1 MQMKKQLK
9 RILAFVMAFTF
20 IVSTQVHAADGESSA
35 LMDIKSD
42 GYEIQI
48 ADSASITYTGKEVT
62 PAIKVV
68 RTDESKEETVLDEN
82 KYETAYSDNV
92 NAGTAKVTVKG
103 KENEGVTGELTK
115 EFTISPASLK
125 DAAVTVAN
133 KSATYTGTAVKPAV
147 TVELGGKVLKEN
159 TDYKVSYANNKNVGT
174 AEITVTGIGNYTDTA
189 KATFS
194 IVVGTSDIKTSSVY
208 NKVSLSWGKVT
219 GASGYKIYRSTSKD
233 SGYKAIK
240 TVKSG
245 ATVNYNDTKVTFNQ
259 TYYYKVRAYRIVGDK
274 AVFGEYSPVSKQKV
288 KVGTSSVKRTASAST
303 TSYNA
308 VTVKWSKVNG
318 ANGYKVY
325 RSTSV
330 NGTYKALKVVANAT
344 SYTDKT
350 TTCGT
355 TYYYK
360 VRAYRLS
367 GKTKCYGDLSKAK
380 SGRALP
386 GTTTIKASSEC
397 FQTKVN
403 LKWVKVYGASGY
415 EIYRSTSKSGKYTLV
430 KNIKS
435 GRTVKWTNSGLKK
448 GQYYYYKIR
457 AYRTVDGKKLYG
469 GYSNRFRKGTAGWKY
484 INGLKLY
491 YDAQGK
497 LVKDVSKIIGKQSS
511 YVIKVNKKMNVV
523 TVYAK
528 DGDNGYIIPV
538 KSFVCSGGAATPV
551 GTFYTPAKYRW
562 QTLMGPCYGQWCT
575 RIHGGVL
582 FHSVFYSTRSNSTLS
597 VNAYNKLGTTCSHGC
612 VRLRVGDA
620 KWIYDNCRL
629 RTKVIIYNSS
639 SVGPFGKPKAAKL
652 ASWHTWDPTDPTARS
667 KCKARGCH

>member
-9 RILAFVMAFTF
+9 RILAFVMVFTF

-208 NKVSLSWGKVT
+208 NKVSLSWEKVT
-219 GASGYKIYRSTSKD
+219 GASGYKIYRSTAKD

-274 AVFGEYSPVSKQKV
+274 TVFGEYSPVAKQKV

-325 RSTSV
+325 RSTFV
-330 NGTYKALKVVANAT
+330 NGTYKALKIVANAT

-367 GKTKCYGDLSKAK
+367 GKTKGYGDLSKAK

-386 GTTTIKASSEC
+386 GTTTIKTSSEC

-612 VRLRVGDA
+612 VRLRAGDA